1 MKQLILD
8 GFLIIAGAIAGLA
21 AIWHLLMIFGGPSW
35 YAFARAPQYIVE
47 SANAGTFTAP
57 VSAIATAILMLTCT
71 LYSFSAAGLI
81 RKIPLL
87 KFALIIIALVCI
99 TRGLV
104 ISPLFYPIKL
114 LGTWHLVAS
123 SVWFFVGL
131 CFLLG
136 VMKQFNHKLC

>member
-1 MKQLILD
+1 MKQSILD
-8 GFLIIAGAIAGLA
+8 GFLIIGGVIAGLT
-21 AIWHLLMIFGGPSW
+21 AIWHLLMIVGGPSW
-35 YAFARAPQYIVE
+35 YAFARAPQYIIE

-57 VSAIATAILMLTCT
+57 VSAIAIAILMLSCT

-87 KFALIIIALVCI
+87 KSALIIISLICI
-99 TRGLV
+99 ARGLF
-104 ISPLFYPIKL
+104 ISPIFYPIKL

-123 SVWFFVGL
+123 SVWLFVGL

-136 VMKQFNHKLC
+136 VMKQFNHRLC